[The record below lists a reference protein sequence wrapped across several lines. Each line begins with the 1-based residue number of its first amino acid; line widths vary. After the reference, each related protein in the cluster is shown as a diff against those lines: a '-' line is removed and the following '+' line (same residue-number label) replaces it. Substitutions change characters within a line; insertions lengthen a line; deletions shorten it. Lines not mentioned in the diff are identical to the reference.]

1 MSNPNTNPCK
11 VITSKCRLS
20 YAHIWEP
27 SSMNEGAPAKYS
39 ACIIWPK
46 SDTALTR
53 KIEGAIDAAV
63 QDGIKSKWKGKKP
76 TKLKLP
82 LRDGDEERPD
92 DEAFLGC
99 WFLNANSTKQPGVVD
114 LARNPILDQEEIY
127 SGCYCRFSLMFYPFS
142 TQGNNGVA
150 AGLNN
155 VQKVCDGARLA
166 GSSRAE
172 DDFDDGNLG
181 DGDLSDIL

>member
-1 MSNPNTNPCK
+1 MLFRS
-11 VITSKCRLS
+11 
-20 YAHIWEP
+20 
-27 SSMNEGAPAKYS
+27 
-39 ACIIWPK
+39 
-46 SDTALTR
+46 
-53 KIEGAIDAAV
+53 
-63 QDGIKSKWKGKKP
+63 
-76 TKLKLP
+76 
-82 LRDGDEERPD
+82 
-92 DEAFLGC
+92 
-99 WFLNANSTKQPGVVD
+99 LNANSTKQPGVVD

-172 DDFDDGNLG
+172 DDFDDGYLG